1 VKGLEI
7 NPRELSETGS
17 WSVAL
22 DSGRLQFG
30 EGSLD
35 RLGQLVRELGC
46 TRVLLV
52 TDAGIR
58 AAGHVERA
66 EAALDAEAIEFAVF
80 DEVVENPTTL
90 VVESARRSAQAFA
103 PDGIVALGGGS
114 SMDCA
119 KGANFLLTNGG
130 KMEDYWGTGKASR
143 PMLPSLGVPT
153 TAGTGSEAQSY
164 ALISQEGSR
173 IKMACGDPK
182 AKFRSVILDPSLL
195 PSAPRE
201 VRAVAAMDAVSH
213 AVESYVS
220 TRRNPLSQLFAR
232 EAWRLL
238 EASLEAALGTPERVE
253 TWGRM
258 LLGAHFAG
266 WAIEHSML
274 GAAHACANPLT
285 ARFGITHGVA
295 VGLMLPHVVGFN
307 RDAVGALYDELENAD
322 PTRTGV
328 PRIEQRIRELRQACG
343 LGGKLRDYEVPRES
357 FADLAEQ
364 AARQWTATFNPRPVG
379 PEELRELYE
388 SAY

>member
-1 VKGLEI
+1 MKGLEF

-17 WSVAL
+17 WSVPL
-22 DSGRLQFG
+22 ESGRLQFG

-35 RLGQLVRELGC
+35 RVGQLVRELGC

-52 TDAGIR
+52 TDSGIR

-66 EAALDAEAIEFAVF
+66 EAALSAATIDYAVF

-90 VVESARRSAQAFA
+90 VVESARRSAQAFG

-119 KGANFLLTNGG
+119 KGVNFLLTNGG

-143 PMLPSLGVPT
+143 EMLPSVGVPT

-182 AKFRSVILDPSLL
+182 ARFRSVILDASLL

-238 EASLEAALGTPERVE
+238 EASLEAALGAPERVE

-307 RDAVGALYDELENAD
+307 RDVVGALYDELENAD

-343 LGGKLRDYEVPRES
+343 LGGKLRDYEIPRES
-357 FADLAEQ
+357 FGELAEQ
-364 AARQWTATFNPRPVG
+364 AAGQWTATFNPRPVG

-388 SAY
+388 LAY

>member
-1 VKGLEI
+1 MKGLEI

-17 WSVAL
+17 WSVSL

-35 RLGQLVRELGC
+35 RLGQLVNELGC
-46 TRVLLV
+46 KRVLLV

-66 EAALDAEAIEFAVF
+66 EAALTAEAIDYAVF

-90 VVESARRSAQAFA
+90 VVESARRFAQTFG

-119 KGANFLLTNGG
+119 KGVNFLLTNGG

-143 PMLPSLGVPT
+143 PMLPSLGIPT

-164 ALISQEGSR
+164 ALIAQEGSR
-173 IKMACGDPK
+173 IKMACGDSK
-182 AKFRSVILDPSLL
+182 ARFRSVILDPSLL
-195 PSAPRE
+195 PSAPRD

-213 AVESYVS
+213 AVESYVC
-220 TRRNPLSQLFAR
+220 TRRSPLSQLFAR

-238 EASLEAALGTPERVE
+238 EASLEAALGSPGRVE

-285 ARFGITHGVA
+285 ARFGIAHGAA

-307 RDAVGALYDELENAD
+307 RDTVGELYDELENAD
-322 PTRTGV
+322 PTRTGA

-357 FADLAEQ
+357 LEDLAEQ
-364 AARQWTATFNPRPVG
+364 AAGQWTATFNPRPVG

-388 SAY
+388 LAY

>member
-17 WSVAL
+17 WSVSL

-30 EGSLD
+30 EGALD
-35 RLGQLVRELGC
+35 LLGELVADLGC
-46 TRVLLV
+46 TRALLV

-58 AAGHVERA
+58 AAGHVESA
-66 EAALDAEAIEFAVF
+66 ETALTAASIDYAVF
-80 DEVVENPTTL
+80 DEVVENPTTR
-90 VVESARRSAQAFA
+90 VVEAALLRAQAFG
-103 PDGIVALGGGS
+103 PDCIVALGGGS

-119 KGANFLLTNGG
+119 KGVNFLLTNGG
-130 KMEDYWGTGKASR
+130 KMEDYWGTGKAAK
-143 PMLPSLGVPT
+143 PMLRSVGIPT

-164 ALISQEGSR
+164 ALIAQEESR
-173 IKMACGDPK
+173 VKMACGDPK
-182 AKFRSVILDPSLL
+182 ARFRSVILDPSLL
-195 PSAPRE
+195 PSVPRE

-220 TRRNPLSQLFAR
+220 TRRNPVSQRFAR

-238 EASLEAALGTPERVE
+238 ESSLESALRSPERVE

-295 VGLMLPHVVGFN
+295 VGLMLPHVVSFN
-307 RDAVGALYDELENAD
+307 RVAVGELYAELED
-322 PTRTGV
+322 TE
-328 PRIEQRIRELRQACG
+328 PRGPGAPEIEQRIRELRQACG
-343 LGGKLRDYEVPRES
+343 LGGKLKDYDVPREC
-357 FADLAEQ
+357 FEELAEQ
-364 AARQWTATFNPRPVG
+364 AAGQWTATFNPRPVG
-379 PEELRELYE
+379 PEELRKLYE

>member
-1 VKGLEI
+1 MKGLEI

-17 WSVAL
+17 WSVSL

-35 RLGQLVRELGC
+35 RLGQLVNELGC
-46 TRVLLV
+46 KRVLLV
-52 TDAGIR
+52 TDSGIR

-66 EAALDAEAIEFAVF
+66 EAALTAEAIDYAVF

-90 VVESARRSAQAFA
+90 VVESARRFAQTFG

-119 KGANFLLTNGG
+119 KGVNFLLTNGG

-143 PMLPSLGVPT
+143 PMLPSLGIPT

-164 ALISQEGSR
+164 ALIAQEGSR
-173 IKMACGDPK
+173 IKMACGDSK
-182 AKFRSVILDPSLL
+182 ARFRSVILDPSLL
-195 PSAPRE
+195 PSAPRD

-213 AVESYVS
+213 AVESYVC
-220 TRRNPLSQLFAR
+220 TRRSPLSQLFAR

-238 EASLEAALGTPERVE
+238 EASLEAALGSPGRVE

-285 ARFGITHGVA
+285 ARFGIAHGAA

-307 RDAVGALYDELENAD
+307 RDTVGELYDELENAD
-322 PTRTGV
+322 PTRTGA

-357 FADLAEQ
+357 LEDLAEQ
-364 AARQWTATFNPRPVG
+364 AAGQWTATFNPRPVG

-388 SAY
+388 LAY

>member
-1 VKGLEI
+1 MKGLEI

-17 WSVAL
+17 WSVSL

-35 RLGQLVRELGC
+35 RLGQLVNELGC
-46 TRVLLV
+46 KRVLLV
-52 TDAGIR
+52 TDSGIR

-66 EAALDAEAIEFAVF
+66 EAALTAEAIDYAVF

-90 VVESARRSAQAFA
+90 VVESARRFAQTFG

-119 KGANFLLTNGG
+119 KGVNFLLTNGG

-143 PMLPSLGVPT
+143 PMLPSLGIPT

-164 ALISQEGSR
+164 ALIAQEGSR
-173 IKMACGDPK
+173 IKMACGDSK
-182 AKFRSVILDPSLL
+182 ARFRSVILDPSLL
-195 PSAPRE
+195 PSAPRD

-213 AVESYVS
+213 AVESYVC
-220 TRRNPLSQLFAR
+220 TRRSPLSQLFAR
-232 EAWRLL
+232 ESWRLL
-238 EASLEAALGTPERVE
+238 EASLEAALGSPGRVE

-285 ARFGITHGVA
+285 ARFGIAHGAA

-307 RDAVGALYDELENAD
+307 RDTVGELYDELENAD
-322 PTRTGV
+322 PTRTGA

-357 FADLAEQ
+357 LEDLAEQ
-364 AARQWTATFNPRPVG
+364 AAGQWTATFNPRPVG

-388 SAY
+388 LAY

>member
-1 VKGLEI
+1 VKALRI
-7 NPRELSETGS
+7 NPRELAETGS
-17 WSVAL
+17 WSVSL
-22 DSGRLQFG
+22 DSGRLEFG
-30 EGSLD
+30 EGALD
-35 RLGQLVRELGC
+35 RLGGLVRELDC
-46 TRVLLV
+46 KKVLLV

-58 AAGHVERA
+58 AAGHVDRA
-66 EAALDAEAIEFAVF
+66 EGALAAESIDHAVF
-80 DEVVENPTTL
+80 DEVVENPTTR
-90 VVESARRSAQAFA
+90 VVESTREFAQAFG
-103 PDGIVALGGGS
+103 PDCIVALGGGS

-119 KGANFLLTNGG
+119 KGVNFLLTNGG
-130 KMEDYWGTGKASR
+130 KMEDYWGTGKAIE
-143 PMLPSLGVPT
+143 PMLPSVGIPT

-173 IKMACGDPK
+173 VKMACGDPK
-182 AKFRSVILDPSLL
+182 ARFRSVILDPSLL

-220 TRRNPLSQLFAR
+220 TRRTPESQRFAR

-238 EASLEAALGTPERVE
+238 ESSLETALRSPQQVE

-285 ARFGITHGVA
+285 ARFGMTHGVA
-295 VGLMLPHVVGFN
+295 VGLMLPHVVSFN
-307 RDAVGALYDELENAD
+307 RVEVDALYAELED
-322 PTRTGV
+322 TE
-328 PRIEQRIRELRQACG
+328 PRRDGAPGIEQRIRELRQACG
-343 LGGKLRDYEVPRES
+343 LGGKLRDYDIPREC
-357 FADLAEQ
+357 FEELAEQ
-364 AARQWTATFNPRPVG
+364 ASGQWTATFNPRPVG
-379 PEELRELYE
+379 PVELRELYE

>member
-1 VKGLEI
+1 MKGLEI

-17 WSVAL
+17 WSVPL
-22 DSGRLQFG
+22 ESGRLQFG

-35 RLGQLVRELGC
+35 RVGQLVRELGC

-52 TDAGIR
+52 TDSGIR

-66 EAALDAEAIEFAVF
+66 EAALSAATIEYAVF

-90 VVESARRSAQAFA
+90 VVESARRSAQAFG

-119 KGANFLLTNGG
+119 KGVNFLLTNGG

-143 PMLPSLGVPT
+143 EMLPSVGVPT

-182 AKFRSVILDPSLL
+182 ARFRSVILDASLL

-238 EASLEAALGTPERVE
+238 EASLEAALGAPERVE

-307 RDAVGALYDELENAD
+307 RDVVGALYDELENAD

-357 FADLAEQ
+357 FAELAEQ

-379 PEELRELYE
+379 LEELRELYE

>member
-1 VKGLEI
+1 MKGLEI
-7 NPRELSETGS
+7 NPRELAETGS
-17 WSVAL
+17 WSVSL
-22 DSGRLQFG
+22 DSGRLRFG
-30 EGSLD
+30 EGALD
-35 RLGQLVRELGC
+35 RVGELVRELGC

-58 AAGHVERA
+58 DAGHVGCAERA
-66 EAALDAEAIEFAVF
+66 LAGESIDYTVF
-80 DEVVENPTTL
+80 DDVIENPTTR
-90 VVESARRSAQAFA
+90 VVEAGRLVARAFD
-103 PDGIVALGGGS
+103 PDCIVALGGGS

-119 KGANFLLTNGG
+119 KGINFLLTNGG
-130 KMEDYWGTGKASR
+130 KMEDYWGIGKAAE
-143 PMLPSLGVPT
+143 PMLPSIGIPT

-173 IKMACGDPK
+173 VKMACGDPK
-182 AKFRSVILDPSLL
+182 ARFRSVILDPSLL

-220 TRRNPLSQLFAR
+220 TRRNPVSQLFAR

-238 EASLEAALGTPERVE
+238 ETSLETALHSPEQVE

-295 VGLMLPHVVGFN
+295 VGLMLPHVVSFN
-307 RDAVGALYDELENAD
+307 RPEVGELYAELED
-322 PTRTGV
+322 TE
-328 PRIEQRIRELRQACG
+328 PRCEDAPEIEQRIRELRQACG
-343 LGGKLRDYEVPRES
+343 LDGKLKDYGIPREC
-357 FADLAEQ
+357 FDELAEQ
-364 AARQWTATFNPRPVG
+364 ASQEWTATFNPRRVG
-379 PEELRELYE
+379 PEELRKLYE
-388 SAY
+388 LAY

>member
-7 NPRELSETGS
+7 NPRELSETGE
-17 WSVAL
+17 WSVPL
-22 DSGRLQFG
+22 ESGRLEFG

-35 RLGQLVRELGC
+35 RVGQVVRELGC
-46 TRVLLV
+46 RRVLLV
-52 TDAGIR
+52 TDSGIR

-66 EAALDAEAIEFAVF
+66 EEALKNASTDYAVF

-90 VVESARRSAQAFA
+90 VVESARRSAQAFG

-119 KGANFLLTNGG
+119 KGLNFLLTNGG

-143 PMLPSLGVPT
+143 EMLPSVGIPT

-220 TRRNPLSQLFAR
+220 TRRNPLSKLFAR

-238 EASLEAALGTPERVE
+238 EASLEAALGAPGRVE

-307 RDAVGALYDELENAD
+307 RDVVGALYDELENAD
-322 PTRTGV
+322 PTRSGV

-357 FADLAEQ
+357 FRELAEQ
-364 AARQWTATFNPRPVG
+364 AAGQWTATFNPRPVG

>member
-1 VKGLEI
+1 M
-7 NPRELSETGS
+7 
-17 WSVAL
+17 
-22 DSGRLQFG
+22 
-30 EGSLD
+30 
-35 RLGQLVRELGC
+35 
-46 TRVLLV
+46 
-52 TDAGIR
+52 
-58 AAGHVERA
+58 
-66 EAALDAEAIEFAVF
+66 
-80 DEVVENPTTL
+80 
-90 VVESARRSAQAFA
+90 RRSRLPPQAPA
-103 PDGIVALGGGS
+103 PHA
-114 SMDCA
+114 
-119 KGANFLLTNGG
+119 
-130 KMEDYWGTGKASR
+130 
-143 PMLPSLGVPT
+143 
-153 TAGTGSEAQSY
+153 
-164 ALISQEGSR
+164 
-173 IKMACGDPK
+173 
-182 AKFRSVILDPSLL
+182 SLL

-238 EASLEAALGTPERVE
+238 EASLEAALGAPERVE

-307 RDAVGALYDELENAD
+307 RDVVGALYDELENAD

-343 LGGKLRDYEVPRES
+343 LGGKLRDYEIPRES
-357 FADLAEQ
+357 FGELAEQ
-364 AARQWTATFNPRPVG
+364 AAGQWTATFNPRPVG

-388 SAY
+388 LAY